1 MSKINIQ
8 ISRDTHSLLKTLG
21 SKGESYED
29 ILLKYLPVR
38 ADLTATR
45 DSYTTSYPLISIDEI
60 ISFIKNK
67 RTESEYNYNRYS
79 GGEVDS
85 TMAMIKCYRPSFE
98 YKDCIKL
105 QFISEAQCRAFEK
118 RIKHL
123 FTEDNFA
130 PRKH

>member
-8 ISRDTHSLLKTLG
+8 ISRDTHSLLKELG

-60 ISFIKNK
+60 ISFIKTK
-67 RTESEYNYNRYS
+67 RTKSEYNYNLYS

-85 TMAMIKCYRPSFE
+85 TMAMIKCRRPYYD

-105 QFISEAQCRAFEK
+105 QFTSEAQCRAFEK
-118 RIKHL
+118 KIKHL
-123 FTEDNFA
+123 FKEEDFS
-130 PRKH
+130 PRKF